1 MSPELSRFFGVVISM
16 NTRDHLP
23 PHFHV
28 RYAEHEATFSI
39 ETGSLL
45 QGSLP
50 PRVRG
55 FVTEWAAIHQK
66 ELQENWDRLQNHQTS
81 LTIPP
86 LE

>member
-1 MSPELSRFFGVVISM
+1 MSPELSRFFGIIISM
-16 NTRDHLP
+16 NTRDHPP
-23 PHFHV
+23 PHFHA

-39 ETGSLL
+39 EDGSLL

-55 FVTEWAAIHQK
+55 FVTEWAVIHQK
-66 ELQENWDRLQNHQTS
+66 KLQENWDRLQSQQTS
-81 LTIPP
+81 QSIPP